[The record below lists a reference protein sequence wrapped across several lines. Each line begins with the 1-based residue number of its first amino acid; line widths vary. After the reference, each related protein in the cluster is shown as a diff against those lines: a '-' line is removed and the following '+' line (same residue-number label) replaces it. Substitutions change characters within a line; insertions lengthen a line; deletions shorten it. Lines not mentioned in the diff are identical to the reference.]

1 MPSPRILEQK
11 KQLVDA
17 LAAELKN
24 AQSIVLNDYMGL
36 NVAED
41 TEMRTAFRK
50 AGVTYRVIKNTTI
63 LRAFEKL
70 GITGFEEELKGPT
83 ALAFS
88 EDVVLAPK
96 LSKEYA
102 EKTKKME
109 IKGGAIEGAKVELAQ
124 IMQLASIPDVSTLH
138 GQLVSG
144 LIFPIRSLAMTLNA
158 LAEKAA
164 EAGKENVAD
173 LLVEGEA
180 KAAEAPAEEVAAETA
195 EPAAPVEEA
204 KAEEVKAE
212 EAPAEEA
219 KAEEAP
225 AEEAKAEEAPAEEA
239 PAEEAKAEEAPAET
253 EAE

>member
-1 MPSPRILEQK
+1 MPSPKILEKK
-11 KQLVDA
+11 KQAVDA

-50 AGVTYRVIKNTTI
+50 AGVNYRVIKNTTI

-109 IKGGAIEGAKVELAQ
+109 IKGGAVEGAKVELAQ
-124 IMQLASIPDVSTLH
+124 VMQLASIPDVTTLH

-158 LAEKAA
+158 IAEKAA

-173 LLVEGEA
+173 LLVEGET
-180 KAAEAPAEEVAAETA
+180 KV
-195 EPAAPVEEA
+195 
-204 KAEEVKAE
+204 AE
-212 EAPAEEA
+212 EAPIEEA
-219 KAEEAP
+219 AEPAAP

-239 PAEEAKAEEAPAET
+239 PAET